1 MIQKN
6 INSSTQKSNVFVLS
20 LLNKSEDWYRK
31 VVQPSQDTL
40 SDQHTKEPHSKYQ
53 IYACIDHQL
62 NPGHEV
68 MCANKEG
75 WDVEGGMGTTKVAPA

>member
-40 SDQHTKEPHSKYQ
+40 SDQHTKEPHSKY
-53 IYACIDHQL
+53 
-62 NPGHEV
+62 
-68 MCANKEG
+68 
-75 WDVEGGMGTTKVAPA
+75 

>member
-31 VVQPSQDTL
+31 VVQPSQDTIR
-40 SDQHTKEPHSKYQ
+40 SAYKR
-53 IYACIDHQL
+53 
-62 NPGHEV
+62 
-68 MCANKEG
+68 
-75 WDVEGGMGTTKVAPA
+75 TTFKVLDLRMH